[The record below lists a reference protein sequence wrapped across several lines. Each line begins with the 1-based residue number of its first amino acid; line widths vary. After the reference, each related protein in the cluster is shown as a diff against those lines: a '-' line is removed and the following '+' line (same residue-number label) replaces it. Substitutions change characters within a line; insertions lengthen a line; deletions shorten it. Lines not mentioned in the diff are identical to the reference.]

1 MKKSTYILWG
11 VILILSASVILL
23 VIRNSHLRSGDYQS
37 SVDTGKT
44 DTVYVSRFFDRE
56 DDLKIPVI
64 PNSVFFYFTDSI
76 PVKDVNLQGDKVTLV
91 IPDSTMIHYNTS
103 FLTQFPNAP
112 KFLQMKLNKRLE
124 LTFLNT
130 QGKVYTESFQID
142 PSRYNYSYTDH
153 LTSER
158 KSFFARIQP
167 YTQLTLRPIHT
178 MVDLDLGLSY
188 KTKRMQYEFGLNGF
202 YYPSLPSHFGAD
214 VFLRVRYNF

>member
-11 VILILSASVILL
+11 VILILSASVIYL

-76 PVKDVNLQGDKVTLV
+76 PVKEVILQRDTVTLV
-91 IPDSTMIHYNTS
+91 VPDSTMIHYNTS

-112 KFLQMKLNKRLE
+112 KFLQMKLNKGLE

-130 QGKVYTESFQID
+130 QGKVYTESFQVD
-142 PSRYNYSYTDH
+142 PSRYNYLYTNH
-153 LTSER
+153 LTAEK
-158 KSFFARIQP
+158 KSFFSRIQP
-167 YTQLTLRPIHT
+167 YTQLTIRPIHS

-202 YYPSLPSHFGAD
+202 YYPSLSSPLGAD

>member
-11 VILILSASVILL
+11 VILILSASVIFL

-76 PVKDVNLQGDKVTLV
+76 PVKDVILQRDTVTLV

-112 KFLQMKLNKRLE
+112 KFLQLKLNKSLE

-142 PSRYNYSYTDH
+142 PLRYNYLYTDH
-153 LTSER
+153 LTSEK

-167 YTQLTLRPIHT
+167 YTQLTIRPIHS
-178 MVDLDLGLSY
+178 MVDLDFGLSY

-202 YYPSLPSHFGAD
+202 YYPSLSSPFGAD